1 MVYKSIYSYPPEERE
16 KIRARW
22 RETQRRYR
30 PRYKAKHEA
39 LCKHFEELLR
49 KEREAARNED

>member
-22 RETQRRYR
+22 REAQRRYR

-49 KEREAARNED
+49 KEQEAKNAD